1 MDHLLAEGYYYSRF
15 SNGQTICRKS
25 GKQEMVRPEQRH
37 PDLCE
42 HGQSQSQRTAEERLS
57 AALGRQQ
64 LLAELIQPENE
75 APLHPGAIE
84 LRDHHDRPGEAQQGE
99 RLYRRPLQHGAG
111 AAGYAPP
118 GMSRR
123 RPEPRKAALTRPT
136 RRV

>member
-64 LLAELIQPENE
+64 LLAELIQPEHE
-75 APLHPGAIE
+75 APYIPALSNCVTITIGREKHNKERGSTGG
-84 LRDHHDRPGEAQQGE
+84 LSNTAQE
-99 RLYRRPLQHGAG
+99 RRVTRRLACRAG
-111 AAGYAPP
+111 APSLA
-118 GMSRR
+118 RR
-123 RPEPRKAALTRPT
+123 R
-136 RRV
+136 